1 MFPDVE
7 AVVVAFLNAR
17 LASAGLTARA
27 STRVPNP
34 RPATLVVVERV
45 GGSMRSVSHEDA
57 LVSVDCWAES
67 SVAASDLARKVASWL
82 VELDQGGCHVPQ
94 GPDGWAGRPVYLEDP
109 VAQVPR
115 YTMTVIVR
123 CRIQEA

>member
-1 MFPDVE
+1 MFPDPE
-7 AVVVAFLNAR
+7 AAVVTFLNTR
-17 LASAGLTARA
+17 LAGAGLGARA

-34 RPATLVVVERV
+34 RPASLVTVNRV
-45 GGSMRSVSHEDA
+45 GGSLRSVAHEDA
-57 LVSVDCWAES
+57 MVTVECWDAS

>member
-17 LASAGLTARA
+17 LANAGLTARA

>member
-17 LASAGLTARA
+17 LANAGLTARA

-34 RPATLVVVERV
+34 RPASLVTVERV

>member
-82 VELDQGGCHVPQ
+82 VELDQSGCHVPQ